1 MKNKRLIWTLVFL
14 AILTLGSIGTD
25 LFKKEHQD
33 ANKVV
38 KVGIL
43 QFVTHDALDQIE
55 KGIIFIFVDT
65 GNQNMGLLIGKS
77 ADTCPFGYTASGLIY
92 NCAIKTSFFCEDH

>member
-25 LFKKEHQD
+25 FFKKEHQD

-43 QFVTHDALDQIE
+43 QFVTHDALDQSRRELRMALRKLVIR
-55 KGIIFIFVDT
+55 GT
-65 GNQNMGLLIGKS
+65 RLKS
-77 ADTCPFGYTASGLIY
+77 PS
-92 NCAIKTSFFCEDH
+92 

>member
-25 LFKKEHQD
+25 LFKKEHQN
-33 ANKVV
+33 ANRVV

-43 QFVTHDALDQIE
+43 QFVTHEALDQIE
-55 KGIIFIFVDT
+55 KVSKMVLKKLVIRETRF
-65 GNQNMGLLIGKS
+65 KS
-77 ADTCPFGYTASGLIY
+77 PY
-92 NCAIKTSFFCEDH
+92 

>member
-33 ANKVV
+33 ANKVRQSRDPPV
-38 KVGIL
+38 RDSRRPGSNR
-43 QFVTHDALDQIE
+43 E
-55 KGIIFIFVDT
+55 
-65 GNQNMGLLIGKS
+65 GN
-77 ADTCPFGYTASGLIY
+77 
-92 NCAIKTSFFCEDH
+92 